1 MLAHLSV
8 TTVAQQKS
16 VGCRCLK
23 ERTTH
28 GKCPNISGSA
38 YCRFV
43 ICLEIFLAHS
53 LSDSH
58 KRITALNTK
67 VLGQIILN
75 YFLQLFTAQGASWW
89 PPGSQMFLI
98 FNIQIEIIIFYS
110 EIFTR
115 RVSSWIFRRYICFWS
130 KQDFFN
136 LLIKSLFIYIEC
148 YQDKIL
154 INSCL
159 RDQISSHRM
168 FVSLSN
174 MPSLIKKFHIRKL

>member
-1 MLAHLSV
+1 MHKPFFEFDTYKYFFTVCTGYLLWFYHIVLAHLSV

-28 GKCPNISGSA
+28 GKCPNISGST

-110 EIFTR
+110 EIFTS
-115 RVSSWIFRRYICFWS
+115 RVT
-130 KQDFFN
+130 
-136 LLIKSLFIYIEC
+136 
-148 YQDKIL
+148 
-154 INSCL
+154 
-159 RDQISSHRM
+159 
-168 FVSLSN
+168 SLS
-174 MPSLIKKFHIRKL
+174 MDF